1 MRESWNMKNKLI
13 LIDGNNIAYRA
24 FYALPQT
31 IATSAGI
38 MTNAV
43 YGFTTMVLKLIE
55 DNKPDYIITAFD
67 SKAPTFRHALFK
79 EYKAQRVK
87 MPDEL
92 ILQFPLIKEV
102 LETLNIKCIEYDGF
116 EADDI
121 IASLVSKFQGD
132 FIEILVVSGDKD
144 ILQLVGG
151 NVKVMALKKG
161 MTDTVTYDKE
171 GVIEKLGVPP
181 DRIKDLL
188 SLMGDSSDN
197 IPGIKGI
204 GPKSALELLNKFE
217 NIEGIYRHLDDLKSE
232 KMKNLLSE
240 NKNDA
245 FDSRKLTELVRD
257 LNLDIFEPL
266 SKKLNEVNFTEVE
279 KIFKSLEF
287 RALKERMKKISIYG
301 KSIKLPEIKNE
312 KINQDFK
319 SWSAT
324 ENPEYDVFDS
334 NFDIKDY
341 IAESRGKI
349 YIALSENPE
358 NKNTYGI
365 NYSHDLVIFNSKGDP
380 FVFDSLF
387 FNNAKYLEFLRNLL
401 ENESIIKSGIDLKT
415 VYKYL
420 KNHEIELKGTFRDY
434 MIFYLLLNPDRT
446 KIEISELLNIYSLK
460 SDDDHCLEI
469 QNYESGFKKNLKSA
483 SEIGCDSKDGKD
495 QLSLYSDGMESTDLT
510 KETKEYEGSSN
521 LGKGDKLKITV
532 NSITGYGK
540 LEEILLKEIKDNE
553 LFDLYEKIEG
563 PLIKVLGEIEYTGV
577 SIDGEYMKILIEQYD
592 KDICKLTDDIYE
604 VSKERFNINSPQQLS
619 AILFKKLNLASAR
632 KTKTG
637 LSTDAA
643 TLISL
648 IDKNPIIAK
657 ILDYREKVKLKNT
670 YIDVLPNMISKK
682 DNRLHTTYNQLGTTT
697 GRLSSSEPNL
707 QNIPIRT
714 ELGKQIR
721 KAFIPGKGYDLLLS
735 ADYSQI
741 ELRILAHLSGD
752 EKLIEVFNNNGDIH
766 TFTAA
771 EIFNV
776 SVDDVTEELRR
787 KAKAINFG
795 IIYGMTEY
803 GLKSRLSISEDE
815 AKEYIQLY
823 FSRYPKVKKYINFLI
838 KEAYEKGFAVTLF
851 GRKRYINELGS
862 SNGRLRNLGERLAVN
877 TPIQGTAADIMKLS
891 TVQLFNDI
899 RKNKI
904 NANILLQVHDE
915 LVLELKEKD
924 LKIIESIVKDTMENC
939 VKLKVAI
946 KVDIKSAPNW
956 YI

>member
-1 MRESWNMKNKLI
+1 MKNKLI

-55 DNKPDYIITAFD
+55 DNKPEYIIAAFD
-67 SKAPTFRHALFK
+67 SKAPTFRHELFK
-79 EYKAQRVK
+79 EYKAQRIK

-102 LETLNIKCIEYDGF
+102 LETLNIKCIEYEGF

-121 IASLVSKFQGD
+121 IASLTSKLKDD
-132 FIEILVVSGDKD
+132 FGEILVVSGDKD

-151 NVKVMALKKG
+151 NIKVMALKKG

-171 GVIEKLGVPP
+171 GVIEKLGVTPE
-181 DRIKDLL
+181 RIKDLL
-188 SLMGDSSDN
+188 ALMGDSSDN

-204 GPKSALELLNKFE
+204 GPKSALELLVKFE
-217 NIEGIYRHLDDLKSE
+217 SIEGIYEHLDDLKNDRVR
-232 KMKNLLSE
+232 NLLFE
-240 NKNDA
+240 NKKNA
-245 FDSRKLTELVRD
+245 FDSRKLTELVMD
-257 LNLDIFEPL
+257 LNLDICELL
-266 SKKLNEVNFTEVE
+266 SKKLQEVNFTEVE
-279 KIFKSLEF
+279 KIFTSLEF
-287 RALKERMKKISIYG
+287 RTLKDRMKKISIY
-301 KSIKLPEIKNE
+301 SDTAKLTELQVKKPDQDLKTGLVIE
-312 KINQDFK
+312 NQEFK
-319 SWSAT
+319 RPSY
-324 ENPEYDVFDS
+324 NIFDL
-334 NFDIKDY
+334 NFDIKEY
-341 IAESRGKI
+341 INNSNGKL
-349 YIALSENPE
+349 YLALSENLL
-358 NKNTYGI
+358 NKNMYGI
-365 NYSHDLVIFNSKGDP
+365 NFSRDLVIFNSKKNP
-380 FVFDSLF
+380 YIFDSKF
-387 FNNAKYLEFLRNLL
+387 FNNEDYLNSIRKLL
-401 ENESIIKSGIDLKT
+401 EDESIIKSGIELKEI
-415 VYKYL
+415 YKYL
-420 KNHEIELKGTFRDY
+420 KKHNIELTGIFHDY
-434 MIFYLLLNPDRT
+434 MIFFLLLNPDKTR
-446 KIEISELLNIYSLK
+446 IEISELLNTYSLNNNNEYYPEK
-460 SDDDHCLEI
+460 S
-469 QNYESGFKKNLKSA
+469 ESEYGFQKNLKLNSNT
-483 SEIGCDSKDGKD
+483 GCEKD
-495 QLSLYSDGMESTDLT
+495 QLSFYPGRTGFADSNEENLNSTDNSDS
-510 KETKEYEGSSN
+510 GRI
-521 LGKGDKLKITV
+521 DKLKIALK
-532 NSITGYGK
+532 NIACYER
-540 LEEILLKEIKDNE
+540 LEEILLKEIKDNN
-553 LFDLYEKIEG
+553 LFDLYTKIEG
-563 PLIKVLGEIEYTGV
+563 PLIKVLGEIEYIGV
-577 SIDGEYMKILIEQYD
+577 SIDREYLKFLIEQYN
-592 KDICKLTDDIYE
+592 KDISKLTDEIYE
-604 VSKERFNINSPQQLS
+604 ISKERFNINSPQQLS
-619 AILFKKLNLASAR
+619 SILFKKLNLASAR

-643 TLISL
+643 TLILL

-670 YIDVLPNMISKK
+670 YIDVLPGLISTE

-707 QNIPIRT
+707 QNIPVRT

-721 KAFIPGKGYDLLLS
+721 KAFIPGKGYELFLS
-735 ADYSQI
+735 SDYSQI
-741 ELRILAHLSGD
+741 ELRILAHLSED
-752 EKLIEVFNNNGDIH
+752 EKLIDVFNNNGDIH

-776 SVDDVTEELRR
+776 SIKDVTEELRR

-803 GLKSRLSISEDE
+803 GLKSRLSISEEE
-815 AKEYIQLY
+815 AKEYIHLY
-823 FSRYPKVKKYINFLI
+823 FNRYPKVKKYINFLI

-891 TVQLFNDI
+891 TVQLYNSI
-899 RKNKI
+899 KKNKI

-924 LKIIESIVKDTMENC
+924 LKIIENIARDSMENC

-946 KVDIKSAPNW
+946 KVDIKSARNW